1 MDVWITDAQ
10 VWAFA
15 CAFVFMMCDIL
26 SGFLQ
31 AVVNHN
37 VQSVKIREGLVH
49 KASIALII
57 FAVYALELTA
67 NHVAGLHIDGLGTVP
82 VCVIVILMEL
92 VSIWENVCSA
102 NPQLKNSPLGKL
114 LESTVEMTG
123 GDDNND
129 R

>member
-1 MDVWITDAQ
+1 MDVWITEAQ
-10 VWAFA
+10 AWAFA
-15 CAFVFMMCDIL
+15 CVFVFMMCDIL

-49 KASIALII
+49 KAAIALII

-67 NHVAGLHIDGLGTVP
+67 RHVAGLSIDGLGTVP

-92 VSIWENVCSA
+92 VSIWENVCDA
-102 NPQLKNSPLGKL
+102 NPELKNSPLGKL
-114 LESTVEMTG
+114 LESTVEMPRS
-123 GDDNND
+123 DEND

>member
-1 MDVWITDAQ
+1 MGVWITETQ
-10 VWAFA
+10 LWAFG
-15 CAFVFMMCDIL
+15 CVFIFMMCDIL

-37 VQSVKIREGLVH
+37 VQSVKIREGIVH

-67 NHVAGLHIDGLGTVP
+67 RHVAGLGIDGLGTVP
-82 VCVIVILMEL
+82 VCIIVILMEL
-92 VSIWENVCSA
+92 VSIWENVCNA

-123 GDDNND
+123 ERHDS
-129 R
+129 

>member
-1 MDVWITDAQ
+1 MEVWITDSQA
-10 VWAFA
+10 WAFA
-15 CAFVFMMCDIL
+15 CVFVFMMCDIL

-37 VQSVKIREGLVH
+37 VQSVKIREGIVH

-67 NHVAGLHIDGLGTVP
+67 SHVAGLHIDGLGTVP

-102 NPQLKNSPLGKL
+102 NPELKNSPLGKL
-114 LESTVEMTG
+114 LESTIDIDG
-123 GDDNND
+123 GENHD

>member
-1 MDVWITDAQ
+1 MGGFITETQ
-10 VWAFA
+10 LWAFA
-15 CAFVFMMCDIL
+15 CVFVFMLCDIL

-67 NHVAGLHIDGLGTVP
+67 QHVAGLAIEGLGTVP
-82 VCVIVILMEL
+82 VCIIVVLMEL
-92 VSIWENVCSA
+92 VSIWENVCKA
-102 NPQLKNSPLGKL
+102 NPELKNSPLGRL
-114 LESTVEMTG
+114 LESTVDFDDG
-123 GDDNND
+123 GNGND
-129 R
+129 C

>member
-1 MDVWITDAQ
+1 MGEFLTETQIWM
-10 VWAFA
+10 FA
-15 CAFVFMMCDIL
+15 CVFVFMLCDIL

-57 FAVYALELTA
+57 FAVYALEITSH
-67 NHVAGLHIDGLGTVP
+67 HVAGLAIEGLGTVP
-82 VCVIVILMEL
+82 VCIIVVLMEL
-92 VSIWENVCSA
+92 VSIWENVCRA
-102 NPQLKNSPLGKL
+102 NPELKNSPLGKL

-123 GDDNND
+123 ENDD

>member
-1 MDVWITDAQ
+1 MGVWITETQ
-10 VWAFA
+10 LWAFG
-15 CAFVFMMCDIL
+15 CVFIFMLCDIL

-37 VQSVKIREGLVH
+37 VQSVKIREGIVH

-67 NHVAGLHIDGLGTVP
+67 KHVAGLHIDGLGTVP

-102 NPQLKNSPLGKL
+102 NPKLKNSPLGKL
-114 LESTVEMTG
+114 LESTVEMNE
-123 GDDNND
+123 GDKND

>member
-1 MDVWITDAQ
+1 MDVWITEAQ
-10 VWAFA
+10 AWAFA
-15 CAFVFMMCDIL
+15 CVFVFMMCDIL

-49 KASIALII
+49 KAAIALII

-67 NHVAGLHIDGLGTVP
+67 RHVAGLSIDGLGTVP
-82 VCVIVILMEL
+82 VYVIVILMEL
-92 VSIWENVCSA
+92 VSIWENVCDA
-102 NPQLKNSPLGKL
+102 NPELKNSPLGKL
-114 LESTVEMTG
+114 LESTVEMPRS
-123 GDDNND
+123 DEND

>member
-1 MDVWITDAQ
+1 MEVWITDAQ

-15 CAFVFMMCDIL
+15 CVFVFMMCDII

-37 VQSVKIREGLVH
+37 VQSVKIREGIVH

-67 NHVAGLHIDGLGTVP
+67 SHVAALHIDGRGTVP

-102 NPQLKNSPLGKL
+102 NPELKNSPLGKL
-114 LESTVEMTG
+114 LESTIDMD
-123 GDDNND
+123 GDENHD

>member
-1 MDVWITDAQ
+1 MGEWITETQ
-10 VWAFA
+10 LWAFG
-15 CAFVFMMCDIL
+15 CVFIFMLCDIL

-37 VQSVKIREGLVH
+37 VQSVKIREGIVH

-67 NHVAGLHIDGLGTVP
+67 THVAGLHIDGLGTVP

-92 VSIWENVCSA
+92 VSIWENVCNA
-102 NPQLKNSPLGKL
+102 NPELKNSPLGKL

-123 GDDNND
+123 AEHND

>member
-1 MDVWITDAQ
+1 MEVWITDAQ
-10 VWAFA
+10 AWAFA
-15 CAFVFMMCDIL
+15 CVFVFMMCDII

-37 VQSVKIREGLVH
+37 VQSVKIREGIVH

-67 NHVAGLHIDGLGTVP
+67 SHVAGLRIDGLGTVP

-102 NPQLKNSPLGKL
+102 NPELKNSSLGKL
-114 LESTVEMTG
+114 LESTIDIDG
-123 GDDNND
+123 GENHD

>member
-1 MDVWITDAQ
+1 MGVWITETQ

-15 CAFVFMMCDIL
+15 CVFVFMICDIL

-37 VQSVKIREGLVH
+37 VQSAKIREGIVH

-57 FAVYALELTA
+57 FAVYTLELTA
-67 NHVAGLHIDGLGTVP
+67 KHVAGLHIDGFGTVP

-102 NPQLKNSPLGKL
+102 NPELKNSPLGKL
-114 LESTVEMTG
+114 LESTIDVDG
-123 GDDNND
+123 GENHD